1 MTATYNDTFRSA
13 LAIVTAAIQ
22 ADDNDAPGEVVDALL
37 TELAAEEPTHVIG
50 AFLSI
55 ALVLVDCLARGGNAD
70 KEDIWRQFTATT
82 INSLAENEGPS

>member
-22 ADDNDAPGEVVDALL
+22 DDDEDTPGGVVDELL
-37 TELAAEEPTHVIG
+37 TELAAEEPTHVVN

-55 ALVLVDCLARGGNAD
+55 ALVLIDCIARGGNAD
-70 KEDIWRQFTATT
+70 KEDIWRQFSVVVS
-82 INSLAENEGPS
+82 NSLAKQEGTS